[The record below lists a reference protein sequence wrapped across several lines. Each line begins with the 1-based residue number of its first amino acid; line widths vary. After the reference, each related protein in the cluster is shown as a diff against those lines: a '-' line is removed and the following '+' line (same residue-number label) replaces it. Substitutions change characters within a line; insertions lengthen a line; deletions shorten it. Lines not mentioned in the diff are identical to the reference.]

1 MQANINANP
10 PPRPSSSRSV
20 SPNVRRR
27 PPLPLPVAATP
38 ASTYL
43 RRAGALTPDDN
54 YEIAAY
60 LQRSPSSPPSL
71 GSYRHAA
78 GRAVSLPPASLQQSL
93 RPSVPRWFPTST
105 TYYGRATSGG
115 SVPPLP
121 SRTVYRGS
129 SGAVPLPVGLP
140 PNVPSGERLDA
151 ITDSVVGVA
160 RTSLYGDIVIG
171 IPYKKRYMYN
181 VQVNKKSICY
191 IQLSSGAET
200 VTHRMKTA
208 CIERC
213 CDVSFRW
220 VLTQLLLSCFDLI
233 AR

>member
-10 PPRPSSSRSV
+10 PPRSSSSRSV

-38 ASTYL
+38 ASSYL
-43 RRAGALTPDDN
+43 RRAAALTPDDN

-60 LQRSPSSPPSL
+60 LERSPSSPSSL
-71 GSYRHAA
+71 GGYRPTA
-78 GRAVSLPPASLQQSL
+78 RAVSLPPASLQQPL

-105 TYYGRATSGG
+105 AYYGRATSGR
-115 SVPPLP
+115 SAPP
-121 SRTVYRGS
+121 SRTTYLGS
-129 SGAVPLPVGLP
+129 TGAVPLPVGLP
-140 PNVPSGERLDA
+140 PSLPNGERLDA

-181 VQVNKKSICY
+181 IQVMSPSALILHSNCPPV
-191 IQLSSGAET
+191 AET
-200 VTHRMKTA
+200 RRTEQRLYYRNAV
-208 CIERC
+208 IS
-213 CDVSFRW
+213 VFR
-220 VLTQLLLSCFDLI
+220 
-233 AR
+233 